1 MKNMIIL
8 VLRAARLRRDAFQH
22 VADDPNEILKSFGTV
37 LMASM
42 LFGLGLVGVVG
53 EGAADLDTNTLLDRL
68 ISLWLV
74 AITTLLGWV
83 MWSASTHILG
93 GKFLRGGGEF
103 RELLRSQG
111 IGYGPLALAVLLPLA
126 TVGPPLFFVGVF
138 WVLVTGVVGAHE
150 VQDNDWFSVVLSTL
164 PGWALFV
171 FGLLVITLSSVGVQ
185 GGG

>member
-8 VLRAARLRRDAFQH
+8 ALRAARLRRDAFQH

-42 LFGLGLVGVVG
+42 LFGLGLVGVLG
-53 EGAADLDTNTLLDRL
+53 EGAAYLDANTLVDRM
-68 ISLWLV
+68 IKLWLV

-83 MWSASTHILG
+83 LWSASSHVLG

-103 RELLRSQG
+103 RQLLRAHG
-111 IGYGPLALAVLLPLA
+111 IGYGPLALAVLLPLS
-126 TVGPPLFFVGVF
+126 TVGLPLLFVGVF

-164 PGWALFV
+164 PGWAIV
-171 FGLLVITLSSVGVQ
+171 VVLLVITRSSVGAQ
-185 GGG
+185 WGS